1 MDMAK
6 ELFSIMDE
14 KDQGQITLAQF
25 AEYLIGLNMIRN
37 IEMARSMIKA
47 LKTKGDSEDTLTIV
61 EFMKSF

>member
-6 ELFSIMDE
+6 ELFSLMDE

-37 IEMARSMIKA
+37 IEMARAMIKA
-47 LKTKGDSEDTLTIV
+47 LKTKGDSEDTLTID

>member
-25 AEYLIGLNMIRN
+25 AEYLIGLNMIKN

-47 LKTKGDSEDTLTIV
+47 QKTKGDSEDTLTID